1 MSRILTEWALRY
13 RDWSRDKLWAN
24 KNKTNYLKQPMFF
37 GEDLNTQRYDEFKYP
52 IFDNLTQ
59 KQLGFFWRP
68 EEVSLQKDRNDFQ
81 QLDTGQKHIF
91 TANLKYQT
99 LLDSVQGRGPALA
112 LLPYCSIPE
121 LESCVLAWDF
131 MEMIH
136 SRSYTYI
143 MKNLYPNPTEVFDT
157 ILETEPI
164 IARAE
169 SVTKNYDDFIDYAKR
184 WSLNKKRFSS
194 EYELKKHFYKMLISI
209 NILEGIRFYVSFA
222 CTFGFGEL
230 RLMEGSAKIISLIAR
245 DESQHLAI
253 TQHIIKAYQSKEN
266 DKVMLKVMKDCKQ
279 EVYDM
284 YASAVQ
290 EEKDWAEYL
299 MKDGSMIGLSSTLLG
314 NYVEFIANKRLRGI
328 GLEPLYDISSRT
340 NPLPWTQH
348 WLSSRGLQNAP
359 QETEIESYIIG
370 GIKQDITDETFEE
383 FKL

>member
-1 MSRILTEWALRY
+1 
-13 RDWSRDKLWAN
+13 
-24 KNKTNYLKQPMFF
+24 MFF
-37 GEDLNTQRYDEFKYP
+37 GEDLNTQRYDNFKYP
-52 IFDNLTQ
+52 IFDKLTQ

-81 QLDTGQKHIF
+81 QLDAGQKHIF

-143 MKNLYPNPTEVFDT
+143 MKNLYADPTKEFDT

-164 IARAE
+164 IARANT
-169 SVTKNYDDFIDYAKR
+169 VTKHYDDFIDYAKR
-184 WSLNKKRFSS
+184 ANGLSS
-194 EYELKKHFYKMLISI
+194 QDQYAYELKKLFYKMLISI

-245 DESQHLAI
+245 DESQHLAV
-253 TQHIIKAYQSKEN
+253 TQHIIKNYKKFEN
-266 DKVMLKVMKDCKQ
+266 DKEMLSIMNECED

-284 YASAVQ
+284 YKQSVE
-290 EEKDWAEYL
+290 EEKDWAKYL
-299 MKDGSMIGLSSTLLG
+299 FKDGSMIGLSETLLG
-314 NYVEFIANKRLRGI
+314 NYVEYICNKRLRGI
-328 GLEPLYDISSRT
+328 GLDPIFDISSRN
-340 NPLPWTQH
+340 NPLPWTKH
-348 WLSSRGLQNAP
+348 WLSSRGQQNAP

-370 GIKQDITDETFEE
+370 GIKQDIKEDTFEQ

>member
-1 MSRILTEWALRY
+1 MSIF
-13 RDWSRDKLWAN
+13 N

-169 SVTKNYDDFIDYAKR
+169 SVTKNC
-184 WSLNKKRFSS
+184 NK
-194 EYELKKHFYKMLISI
+194 
-209 NILEGIRFYVSFA
+209 
-222 CTFGFGEL
+222 
-230 RLMEGSAKIISLIAR
+230 
-245 DESQHLAI
+245 
-253 TQHIIKAYQSKEN
+253 
-266 DKVMLKVMKDCKQ
+266 
-279 EVYDM
+279 
-284 YASAVQ
+284 
-290 EEKDWAEYL
+290 
-299 MKDGSMIGLSSTLLG
+299 
-314 NYVEFIANKRLRGI
+314 
-328 GLEPLYDISSRT
+328 SRC
-340 NPLPWTQH
+340 
-348 WLSSRGLQNAP
+348 R
-359 QETEIESYIIG
+359 
-370 GIKQDITDETFEE
+370 
-383 FKL
+383 